1 MKSDFELMNELAKRS
16 DYLHELTA
24 DESKGLKKALLDM
37 YVDIAHLC
45 EANGLTAMLCGGS
58 CLGAIRH
65 KGFIPWDD
73 DLDLLMP
80 RRDYQ
85 QLIALLEQGALGEKY
100 EFDTPNP
107 KTDAKNVFLKIYRR
121 NTLNVDIYSDNSP
134 FPKGISIDVFALDA
148 TPRTRFGQA
157 LKGLIANGLQFISI
171 VVLYAK
177 YPSEHLREFMS
188 LDKDMLRR
196 YRFKCMLGKLF
207 GIIPHRKWVWWFDR
221 FVACD
226 RDDLPWGIPTGRKY
240 YAGEIFP
247 REVYMPAREAEFE
260 GIKVYIPNQYDPY
273 LRNLYKDYM
282 QLPPVEKRER
292 HFCVKLQLDE

>member
-1 MKSDFELMNELAKRS
+1 MNELAKRS

-247 REVYMPAREAEFE
+247 RDVYMPVREAEFE
-260 GIKVYIPNQYDPY
+260 GIKVFIPNQYDPY

>member
-1 MKSDFELMNELAKRS
+1 MNELAKRS